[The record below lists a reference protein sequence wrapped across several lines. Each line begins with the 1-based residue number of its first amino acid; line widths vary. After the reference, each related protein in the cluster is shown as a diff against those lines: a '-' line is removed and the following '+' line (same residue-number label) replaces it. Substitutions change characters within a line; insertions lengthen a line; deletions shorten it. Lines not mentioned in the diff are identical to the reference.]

1 MTEKQLP
8 QKPDN
13 AIWNPAD
20 NEWELG
26 QKNSQ
31 GQYIGE
37 WMWWLAPTNHLC
49 CHTFFDDNGNNM
61 LSFTRYH
68 PNGEVSRTGKYEN
81 GKEIEDIWYRCTEET
96 TEFYADYYSPNN
108 SWKAIKRI
116 GKIPVEF
123 DFYDKDGNHLNGKIE
138 LPENLIQGTL
148 DETAKEAL
156 DRLQNVLNFIESQ
169 GKDLNDYLNDNYKP
183 VFKEKV
189 TVSEIQEAEIRLNI
203 KFPKSYVDFVTNHG
217 LFVLGENNENYSA
230 LLEPLLL
237 SRLSDELESDWEV
250 DWEDYTEEQKSIMD
264 KIICFSNGDEGLQS
278 TWFYCFDFNTLN
290 PETGEVT
297 IVGYCQDEWEYLMED
312 EIEICEEKD
321 AFDAHVKWI
330 VNEAIKEII
339 EE

>member
-1 MTEKQLP
+1 MNTNNLP
-8 QKPDN
+8 QKPGN
-13 AIWNPAD
+13 AVWNAQE

-26 QKNSQ
+26 QKNAA

-49 CHTFFDDNGNNM
+49 CHTFFDDNGNM
-61 LSFTRYH
+61 LSFTRFH
-68 PNGEVSRTGKYEN
+68 PNGEVSRIGKYEN

-96 TEFYADYYSPNN
+96 TEFYADYYSPNK

-123 DFYDKDGNHLNGKIE
+123 DFYDKEGNHLNGKIT
-138 LPENLIQGTL
+138 LPENLINGPEN
-148 DETAKEAL
+148 ETAKEAL
-156 DRLQNVLNFIESQ
+156 DRLQNTLNFLESQ
-169 GKDLNDYLNDNYKP
+169 GKDLDNFNDNYKP

-189 TVSEIQEAEIRLNI
+189 TLNEIQEAEERLGI
-203 KFPKSYVDFVTNHG
+203 KFPKSYVDFVTTHG
-217 LFVLGENNENYSA
+217 LFVLGEKNENYSA
-230 LLEPLLL
+230 LLEPSLI
-237 SRLSDELESDWEV
+237 SRLSDELESAWGV
-250 DWEDYTEEQKSIMD
+250 NWEDYSEEQKAIMD
-264 KIICFSNGDEGLQS
+264 KIICFSNGDEGLQL

-290 PETGEVT
+290 SKTGQVT
-297 IVGYCQDEWEYLMED
+297 IVGYDQDDWEYLMED

-330 VNEAIKEII
+330 VNEAIQEIV